1 MRRLSTSLPDEL
13 FALLEGRAEINRRSM
28 NKEVIFLLEAAL
40 AAEHGDNLEILRTV
54 MIAQGGLSSLSQSQ

>member
-1 MRRLSTSLPDEL
+1 
-13 FALLEGRAEINRRSM
+13 M

>member
-54 MIAQGGLSSLSQSQ
+54 MIAQGGLSTLSPQ